1 MLRRG
6 KNKEEKFDVDKE
18 LKRLSRSIDIQIIKS
33 ENSFDNTL
41 DLLDKDID
49 EAISSKVKMFDE
61 SKDLTSKH
69 IMMDYTDDSLE
80 RYKRKLNKI

>member
-1 MLRRG
+1 M
-6 KNKEEKFDVDKE
+6 F
-18 LKRLSRSIDIQIIKS
+18 
-33 ENSFDNTL
+33 NSFFIAVSIFCLSIVFLGVMAFSIL

-80 RYKRKLNKI
+80 RYRRKLNKI

>member
-1 MLRRG
+1 MLKR
-6 KNKEEKFDVDKE
+6 KKKKDKFDVDKE
-18 LKRLSRSIDIQIIKS
+18 LKRLSRSIDIQIMKS
-33 ENSFDNTL
+33 ENSFDNRL

-49 EAISSKVKMFDE
+49 DVLSSKVKMFDE

-69 IMMDYTDDSLE
+69 ILTDYTDNSLE